1 VVHIQKRGT
10 GRWVARYVDPEG
22 RERARTFS
30 KKSDAE
36 RFLAATEYSV
46 NTGGYIDPTLGKI
59 TVGKWYETWV
69 ASQGHLKA
77 SSFAR
82 YKSSYVTHIAKRWGD
97 VPVASITTSAV
108 QSWCTSVAASSSPS
122 AAIKAHRVL
131 SLMLTLAVQD
141 GRIVRNPAEAVRL
154 PREIQVE
161 RRYLTHQ
168 QVFDLA
174 DAANRDRL
182 LVLFLAYSGCRFGEM
197 AALRVRRFD
206 VVRRRVEIAESV
218 TAVDGTL
225 VWGTPKGHSHRWVS
239 VPRFIADE
247 MVQHVEGKAGDALIF
262 ESRQGHPLRST
273 NFRRDVFAPACEAT
287 GLGTLHPHELRHTAA
302 SLAIA
307 SGANV
312 KVVQSMLGHKSAT
325 LTLDLYGH
333 LFADQLDVVADA
345 LDAAARAATTG
356 RIPDS
361 ATDPGDAPQPDR

>member
-1 VVHIQKRGT
+1 M
-10 GRWVARYVDPEG
+10 ARYVDPEG
-22 RERARTFS
+22 RQRARSFI

-36 RFLAATEYSV
+36 RFLAATEYSI

-59 TVGKWYETWV
+59 TVGAWYETWV
-69 ASQGHLKA
+69 ATQGHLKP

-82 YKSSYVTHIAKRWGD
+82 YKSSYVTHIVKRWAD
-97 VPVASITTSAV
+97 VSIASITTSAV
-108 QSWCTSVAASSSPS
+108 QMWCTSLAASSSPS

-174 DAANRDRL
+174 DAAKRERL

-218 TAVDGTL
+218 TAVDGVL
-225 VWGTPKGHSHRWVS
+225 VWGTPKGHSRRWVS
-239 VPRFIADE
+239 LPRFIAED
-247 MVQHVEGKAGDALIF
+247 MAKHIKGKTGDALIF
-262 ESRQGHPLRST
+262 DSPQGHPLRST
-273 NFRRDVFAPACEAT
+273 NFRRDVFVSACEAT

-307 SGANV
+307 SGANI

-333 LFADQLDVVADA
+333 LFADQLDDVADA
-345 LDAAARAATTG
+345 LDAAARAATAD
-356 RIPDS
+356 RIPHSS
-361 ATDPGDAPQPDR
+361 ADPDEDPDLHR